1 MSTSSTASTGE
12 KLSIDHFLRTMIEQD
27 GSDLHLLAGDPP
39 RVRRYGD
46 LEPLSDEKLSPVA
59 LREALFSIMPA
70 RQQTLFDQHDGADF
84 AYEIEGLSRFR
95 VNVFRHIGGIGSV
108 MRAIPSQALTLEE
121 LNLPDV
127 IQGMCRHKQGLVL
140 VTGKTGSGK
149 STTLA
154 AMIDFINKERKGHIL
169 TIEDPIEFTHERRG
183 CLMSQREVG
192 SHTKSFAASL
202 HSALREDPDVILV
215 GEMRDL
221 ETIGIAVTAAETG
234 ILVMGTLH
242 TNGAASTVDRIVNTF
257 PADKQS
263 QIRSM
268 LSTSLKG
275 VISQQLCKKAGG
287 KGRVAALEIM
297 VSTPAVG
304 NLIRQGKLDQL
315 ETAMQSGGNLGMKT
329 MDSALMALLK
339 ERQIEPR
346 EAYEKAMNKSKFESF
361 VSEPS

>member
-1 MSTSSTASTGE
+1 MSAASEE
-12 KLSIDHFLRTMIEQD
+12 KISIDDLLRLMLERE

-39 RVRRYGD
+39 RIRRYGD
-46 LEPLSDEKLSPVA
+46 LEPVREDKLPPAA

-70 RQQTLFDQHDGADF
+70 RQQTLFEQHDGADF

-108 MRAIPSQALTLEE
+108 MRAIPSQALTLEQ
-121 LNLPDV
+121 LKLPES
-127 IQGMCRHKQGLVL
+127 ITALCRQKQGLVL

-183 CLMSQREVG
+183 CLISQREVG

-275 VISQQLCKKAGG
+275 VISQQLCKKVGG
-287 KGRVAALEIM
+287 RGRVAALEIM

-315 ETAMQSGGNLGMKT
+315 ETAMQAGGASGMQT

-339 ERQIEPR
+339 ERVIEAR
-346 EAYEKAMNKSKFESF
+346 EAYEKAMSKSKFESYLRE
-361 VSEPS
+361 SA

>member
-1 MSTSSTASTGE
+1 MSETARNAL
-12 KLSIDHFLRTMIEQD
+12 KYSIDDMLRQMLESD
-27 GSDLHLLAGDPP
+27 GSDLHLLASDPP
-39 RVRRYGD
+39 RLRRYGD
-46 LEPLSDEKLSPVA
+46 LTRLDDEVLNPQA
-59 LREALFSIMPA
+59 LREALYAMMPA
-70 RQQTLFDQHDGADF
+70 RQQAIFEERDGADF

-95 VNVFRHIGGIGSV
+95 VNVFRHIGGIGAV

-121 LNLPDV
+121 LKLPEV
-127 IQGMCRHKQGLVL
+127 IRSMCRHKQGLVL

-183 CLMSQREVG
+183 CLISQREVG
-192 SHTKSFAASL
+192 SHTRSFAKSL

-268 LSTSLKG
+268 LSTSLRG
-275 VISQQLCKKAGG
+275 VVSQQLCKRMDGR
-287 KGRVAALEIM
+287 GRVAALEIM
-297 VSTPAVG
+297 VNTTAVG
-304 NLIRQGKLDQL
+304 NLLRQGKLDQL
-315 ETAMQSGGNLGMKT
+315 ETAMQSGGAAGMQT
-329 MDSALMALLK
+329 MDTALMNLLK
-339 ERQIEPR
+339 GRVIDAR
-346 EAYEKAMNKSKFESF
+346 EAYERAFTKSKFERFLRESA
-361 VSEPS
+361 